1 MSIGRREFLAGVAA
15 SAVLAAGSPAFGATA
30 SAYFS
35 GVKEDNGFAYRVT
48 NFKKIHPTWH
58 RQMVKYF
65 SPEPPGTLV
74 VDTRNHFLYIIWGND
89 TALRYG
95 VGVGREG
102 FKWYGTAQVNRKAL
116 WPRWVPPPEMLKR
129 QPDLPR
135 LVEGGSPANP
145 LGPRALYLYNN
156 GQDTGYRLHGTLE
169 PWSIGNDVSSGCI
182 RMFPE
187 DVIDL
192 YQRTPIGTKVLVL
205 EHLGASAG

>member
-1 MSIGRREFLAGVAA
+1 M
-15 SAVLAAGSPAFGATA
+15 PALSATA
-30 SAYFS
+30 SAYFT
-35 GVKEDNGFAYRVT
+35 GAKEDNGFAYRAT
-48 NFKKIHPTWH
+48 NFQKIHPNWH

-102 FKWYGTAQVNRKAL
+102 FKWYGTAQIDRKAL

-129 QPDLPR
+129 QPDLPK
-135 LVEGGSPANP
+135 LVKGGSPKNP
-145 LGPRALYLYNN
+145 LGPRALYLYHN

-192 YQRTPIGTKVLVL
+192 YQRAPIGTKVLVL
-205 EHLGASAG
+205 EHIGSSAG